1 MQKIIILFVGPKST
15 DMKKIILS
23 LIVFIFIS
31 LSIFA
36 NGDNDSL
43 KNAIN
48 KQLQFMDS
56 VSRAM
61 NWQSGKINLPHDF
74 ASLNLSSDFKFLN
87 AGQSQY
93 VLNRVW
99 GNPPRTDVLGMLFPS
114 DAGPYADSSFVF
126 MITYE
131 ETGYVKDGDADKIDY
146 DEMLKNIQKS
156 EPEENEKREKAGYP
170 PIHFIGWAQ
179 KPYYD
184 KTNKVLHWAKEMKFG
199 DDSVNT
205 LNYEVRVLG
214 RKGVLS
220 MTAIAA
226 MTELPLVKTKIDEVL
241 KIPEFTSGNKYNEF
255 NSNTDKVA
263 EYTIGAL
270 VVGGV
275 LAKTGAF
282 ALIAKFFLVAWKFI
296 LLGLAALFKP
306 IKKFFAVRKNKNNND
321 GKVV

>member
-1 MQKIIILFVGPKST
+1 
-15 DMKKIILS
+15 MKKIFLC
-23 LIVFIFIS
+23 LIAFAFVTS
-31 LSIFA
+31 SFA

-43 KNAIN
+43 NNAVN
-48 KQLQFMDS
+48 KQLKFMDS
-56 VSRAM
+56 VSRAL
-61 NWQSGKINLPHDF
+61 NWQTGKVALPHDF
-74 ASLNLSSDFKFLN
+74 VNLNLPTGFKFLN
-87 AGQSQY
+87 AAQGQY
-93 VLNRVW
+93 VLHSIW
-99 GNPPRTDVLGMLFPS
+99 GNPPRPDVLGMLFP
-114 DAGPYADSSFVF
+114 AGGGPFADSSFAF
-126 MITYE
+126 IITYE
-131 ETGYVKDGDADKIDY
+131 ETGYVKDADADKIDY
-146 DEMLKNIQKS
+146 DETMKNIQKS
-156 EPEENEKREKAGYP
+156 EPEENEKRAKEGYK
-170 PIHFIGWAQ
+170 PIHFVGWAQ

-226 MTELPLVKTKIDEVL
+226 ISELPLVKNKIDEVL
-241 KIPEFTSGNKYNEF
+241 KIPEYTSGNKYNEF

-296 LLGLAALFKP
+296 LA
-306 IKKFFAVRKNKNNND
+306 
-321 GKVV
+321 